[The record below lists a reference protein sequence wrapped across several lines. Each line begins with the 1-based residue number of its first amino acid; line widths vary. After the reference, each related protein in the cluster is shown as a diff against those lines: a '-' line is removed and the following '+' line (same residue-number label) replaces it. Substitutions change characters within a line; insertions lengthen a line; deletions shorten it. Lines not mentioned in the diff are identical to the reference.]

1 MFSILKKPPILAKL
15 IPSGYTDIHSHILPG
30 IDDGANDAFQSIQ
43 LIGEMKKMGFDK
55 LIATPHTMSGVWNN
69 SVQDIRDSYDS
80 LKNKLDKADQD
91 LSFASEYLIDSLFLE
106 KIQTQKLL
114 CLKQNYVLVELSY
127 LQPPVNLY
135 EIIFELQV
143 KGYIPVLAHPERYAY
158 FFNEFKNFKK
168 LKNSG
173 CLFQLNL
180 MSVVGHYGVHSS
192 RMADKLLRENMID
205 YVGSDIHHSGHINV
219 FKRPVRIKSLKALEF
234 AIEANKFFK
243 D

>member
-1 MFSILKKPPILAKL
+1 MYSILKKPPILAKL

-69 SVQDIRDSYDS
+69 SVQDIKESYDS

-143 KGYIPVLAHPERYAY
+143 KGYIPVLAHPERYTY

-180 MSVVGHYGVHSS
+180 MSVVGHYGAHSS

-205 YVGSDIHHSGHINV
+205 YVGSDIHHNGHINV

-234 AIEANKFFK
+234 AIEANRFFK